1 MRLRGGG
8 LFICVVVLLAVA
20 ALSPAAASA
29 ATVVNGDFETG
40 SLSGWNESHATAFGD
55 WFAYRGTEPPKG
67 SQSGVKEVEAPPQG
81 RFAAI
86 TDQVDPDVL
95 TLWQDV
101 ALEPEATHT
110 LSLLAYY
117 QSQLPLSTPS
127 PDTLS
132 LEESVL
138 GSQANE
144 QYRIDVMKPSAPL
157 DSLNP
162 EDILATVFKT
172 ETGSPLQMKPTR
184 FSVDLTP
191 FAGQTVRIRA
201 VVVNRFDPSLLP
213 PFEEEGKHL
222 VGALNAGIDAV
233 AIKSAGP
240 GVVPSGPGSGKNKG
254 GANSGA
260 KLSLAKAR
268 PNRRN
273 GTVLLPVKVPAAGL
287 LTASGTKKHPKL
299 VVAARKR
306 VAGATTAQLLLKP
319 TAAGRRIL
327 KAKHRLRARIAV
339 RFNPDKGAAETAS
352 VSVLFKLA
360 PPRHHR

>member
-1 MRLRGGG
+1 M
-8 LFICVVVLLAVA
+8 
-20 ALSPAAASA
+20 PAAAGA

-40 SLSGWNESHATAFGD
+40 SLSGWQESHVTAFGD
-55 WFAYRGTEPPKG
+55 WYAYKGTEPPKG

-86 TDQVDPDVL
+86 TDQVDPDAL

-101 ALEPEATHT
+101 ALEPGATHT

-127 PDTLS
+127 PDSLS
-132 LEESVL
+132 VEESVL
-138 GSQANE
+138 GGQPNE

-157 DSLNP
+157 DSVNP

-172 ETGSPLQMKPTR
+172 GTGSPQTMGPTR

-201 VVVNRFDPSLLP
+201 VVVNRFDPALLP
-213 PFEEEGKHL
+213 PLEAEGKHL
-222 VGALNAGIDAV
+222 VGALNAGLDAV

-240 GVVPSGPGSGKNKG
+240 GIPPSPPKKGNGNKKG

-260 KLSLAKAR
+260 KLSLAKPR
-268 PNRRN
+268 PNAHN
-273 GTVLLPVKVPAAGL
+273 GTVKLPVKVPAAGL
-287 LTASGTKKHPKL
+287 ITASGAKKNPKL
-299 VVAARKR
+299 VVTARKR
-306 VAGATTAQLLLKP
+306 VAGATTAKLILKP

-327 KAKHRLRARIAV
+327 QKKHKLRAKIV
-339 RFNPDKGAAETAS
+339 VQFNPDKGATETAS
-352 VSVLFKLA
+352 ISVLFKLT
-360 PPRHHR
+360 PHHRR